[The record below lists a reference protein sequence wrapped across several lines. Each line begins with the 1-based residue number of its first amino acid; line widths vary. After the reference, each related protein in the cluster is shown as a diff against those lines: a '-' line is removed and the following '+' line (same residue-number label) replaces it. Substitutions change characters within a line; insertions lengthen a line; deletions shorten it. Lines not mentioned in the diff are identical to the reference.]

1 MDNYVGKMVQM
12 DDTTYMIIW
21 IQEIDNVIYGYLVN
35 GDNYVDSFFG
45 VININNDNIDCI
57 PIVNQKIVDKLVP
70 LFQND
75 LEKTLENMS

>member
-35 GDNYVDSFFG
+35 GDNGQKAKSTIAIFFT
-45 VININNDNIDCI
+45 ISS
-57 PIVNQKIVDKLVP
+57 P
-70 LFQND
+70 
-75 LEKTLENMS
+75 